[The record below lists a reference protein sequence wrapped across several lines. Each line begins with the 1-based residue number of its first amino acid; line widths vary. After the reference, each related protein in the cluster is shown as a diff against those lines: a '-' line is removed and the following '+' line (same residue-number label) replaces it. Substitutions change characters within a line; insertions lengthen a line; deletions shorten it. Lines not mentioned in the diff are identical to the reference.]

1 MKTIENIKHYI
12 RLKEFKKKPK
22 RDYLDLIESLCYD
35 REFCR
40 SIGVNYDRMNKEYI
54 QKIKDYVEEN
64 VYRRRR

>member
-40 SIGVNYDRMNKEYI
+40 SIGINYNRMNKEDLN
-54 QKIKDYVEEN
+54 KIKDYVNTN
-64 VYRRRR
+64 VLRRVK